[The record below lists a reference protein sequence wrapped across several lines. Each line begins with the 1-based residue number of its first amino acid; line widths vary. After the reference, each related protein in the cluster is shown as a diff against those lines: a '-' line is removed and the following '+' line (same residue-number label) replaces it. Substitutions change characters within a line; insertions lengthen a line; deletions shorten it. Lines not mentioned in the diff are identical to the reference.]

1 METSVSL
8 CRGLLLRC
16 VLQAR
21 SPPAR
26 LRLGAP
32 PMWQFCSCY
41 SFCSLFIDHSHLPHA
56 LLWALHGLEGLVQT
70 SLPLSSHPGPI
81 WGSSLCTPL
90 SVHVTVPTEGS
101 YILLPKAQCSHW
113 PCEGGNPTITTA
125 PQRCT
130 RVGANLQ
137 AQLRTSPAG
146 QGFGIWGTFG
156 VQPD

>member
-8 CRGLLLRC
+8 CQSLLLWC

-32 PMWQFCSCY
+32 PMGQFCSCY
-41 SFCSLFIDHSHLPHA
+41 SFRSLFIDHSHLPHV
-56 LLWALHGLEGLVQT
+56 LLWARHGLAGLVQT
-70 SLPLSSHPGPI
+70 SLPGPI

-101 YILLPKAQCSHW
+101 YILLPKAQWSHW

-125 PQRCT
+125 PRRCT
-130 RVGANLQ
+130 SVGAHLQ